1 MTKVARDNY
10 PSLAPKTSAEWRAWL
25 EANHEAEAGVWLIY
39 AKKNAGIEG
48 ISYEEAVQEALCFG
62 WIDSIGRSLGEKQ
75 MSLVFTPRKPGGTWA
90 KSNKDRIAR
99 LIEEGRMTPAGM
111 AKIEQAKAD
120 GSWNALDDFEDLTMP
135 EDLAAALATNA
146 TADANFAAF
155 SPGARR
161 TYLWWI
167 ITAKRP
173 ETRAR
178 RVEETV
184 RLAAQN
190 IKNPQPMT
198 RRE

>member
-1 MTKVARDNY
+1 MAKPARDSY
-10 PSLAPKTSAEWRAWL
+10 PALAPKTTAEWRAWL
-25 EANHEAEAGVWLIY
+25 EANHESEAGVWLIY

-48 ISYEEAVQEALCFG
+48 ISYEEGVEEALCFG

-75 MSLVFTPRKPGGTWA
+75 MALVFTPRKAGGTWA
-90 KSNKDRIAR
+90 WSNKERVER
-99 LIEEGRMTPAGM
+99 LIADGRMTPAGM

-120 GSWNALDDFEDLTMP
+120 GSWNALDDFEDLTVP
-135 EDLAAALATNA
+135 EDLAAALAANE
-146 TADANFAAF
+146 TASANFAAF

-167 ITAKRP
+167 KSAKRP
-173 ETRAR
+173 ETRAK

-198 RRE
+198 RRD